1 MLNPVEKRL
10 AYIGRDW
17 FAYRNESG
25 KPLLVW
31 QSPASA
37 AQLMAAFFESQKHP
51 TAYAT
56 GDFFVVFDVPFGHGI
71 QYSRD
76 LKSAFAEQYAASLED
91 LSHQGEATDWA
102 FSPADFPDSPEGLV
116 AALGSFASHYA
127 KRIGVFA
134 AVLQPVSGA
143 DKPAFVS
150 WLRRAANANF
160 AERLRLVV
168 IDATDAPLLASVSDE
183 KGERIAVREL
193 QLDSFDVAQETFAQE
208 PVAGPA
214 GVFRNQLT
222 ALIALVEKGSVD
234 QVKSKAR
241 DALAFVQQQKW
252 TDQEIVV
259 RLLVG
264 GALVKAARFDEAV
277 AIYRASRQ
285 LAEQVHAA
293 GHPAGHKLILQT
305 WFGEAGALLA
315 AGDDRAAA
323 DCYRQAA
330 ASARADQNLILAIE
344 ALRMAAFCHGRNG
357 DREAALAYSQQAL
370 ACGAQLRPE
379 VRGMTTLPVAAMDY
393 LRALDS
399 ASADA
404 ITRHKAELDQVLA
417 SHESQAEA
425 HALAAGPHIDS
436 QTAQRIEDDWAAD
449 DRRANDDVEHG
460 LAHLLAKTDPAF
472 QRAFAHARGLL
483 GADWPL
489 IGSVAIPAPPPVE
502 SPS

>member
-17 FAYRNESG
+17 LAYRHESRQ
-25 KPLLVW
+25 PLLVW
-31 QSPASA
+31 QAPANA
-37 AQLMAAFFESQKHP
+37 ARLMAAFFESQKHP

-56 GDFFVVFDVPFGHGI
+56 GDFFVVFDVPFSHGI

-91 LSHQGEATDWA
+91 LRHQGEATDWA
-102 FSPADFPDSPEGLV
+102 FNPADFPDSPEGLV

-150 WLRRAANANF
+150 WLRRAADADF

-168 IDATDAPLLASVSDE
+168 TDATDAPLLAGVSDE
-183 KGERIAVREL
+183 KGARISLRAL

-241 DALAFVQQQKW
+241 DTLAFVQQQKW
-252 TDQEIVV
+252 TDQEVVV
-259 RLLVG
+259 RLLVA
-264 GALVKAARFDEAV
+264 GALVKAARFDDAV

-285 LAEQVHAA
+285 LAEKALAA

-323 DCYRQAA
+323 DCYWQAA
-330 ASARADQNLILAIE
+330 ASARADQNLILTIE
-344 ALRMAAFCHGRNG
+344 ALRMEAFCHGRSG
-357 DREAALAYSQQAL
+357 DREVALACSRQAL
-370 ACGAQLRPE
+370 ANGAQLRPE

-393 LRALDS
+393 LRALDP
-399 ASADA
+399 AAADA
-404 ITRHKAELDQVLA
+404 IARHKGELDQVLA
-417 SHESQAEA
+417 SHESQADA
-425 HALAAGPHIDS
+425 RAMAAGADIDR
-436 QTAQRIEDDWAAD
+436 QTAQRIEDEWAAD
-449 DRRANDDVEHG
+449 DRRASDEAEHG
-460 LAHLLAKTDPAF
+460 LAGLLANTDAAF
-472 QRAFAHARGLL
+472 QSAFAYARGLL

-489 IGSVAIPAPPPVE
+489 IGSVAIPAAPSVE
-502 SPS
+502 SAS